1 MYEQID
7 LFTASFEEETEK
19 QEEKESERFLQKT
32 SLTPRQW
39 ALYRLIHHN
48 SFVEHRK
55 TTQKE
60 IVEKLGDYGYQ
71 WTESENTSDH
81 CSTIWSDIT
90 ANNLSLE
97 HDAIIITKNYVYWI
111 GSKRETEAFLRK
123 LWKDLAPRLHR
134 YWFYVRKV
142 GMDGTG
148 KLYDKNLNPIY
159 DHEFHVP
166 GANTKLFHDCFNNY
180 DVSMQRAIEA
190 NKEEDKK
197 LNAQGESEE

>member
-1 MYEQID
+1 MEQLD
-7 LFTASFEEETEK
+7 LFEIAN
-19 QEEKESERFLQKT
+19 QEENEQEESERFPQKT

-55 TTQKE
+55 TTQRE
-60 IVEKLGDYGYQ
+60 IVNELATYGYQ

-111 GSKRETEAFLRK
+111 GSKEETQAFLRK

-148 KLYDKNLNPIY
+148 KLYDKNLNPIFEEGNIS
-159 DHEFHVP
+159 DSDIN
-166 GANTKLFHDCFNNY
+166 AKLFHDCYNDY
-180 DVSMQRAIEA
+180 DVEMQEAIEIH
-190 NKEEDKK
+190 KEEDKK
-197 LNAQGESEE
+197 LNKEE